1 MGAAA
6 EPFKGARGGGVCFEG
21 YGGCW
26 RDVLGL
32 VFVCGAPLNE
42 AVSGTADSRLDG
54 GCAPNFIFFIEKK
67 RFLC

>member
-1 MGAAA
+1 M
-6 EPFKGARGGGVCFEG
+6 
-21 YGGCW
+21 
-26 RDVLGL
+26 DVLGL